1 MMEKHDSQTW
11 TGILFNCRKYAG
23 LRGDDFLWHEL
34 EEVMATR
41 DQPTSTQEF
50 NSLLMLVLE
59 ELEVDLES
67 SDDMQ
72 LIGRYP
78 KSGMSGGYIHLD
90 TWRYKN
96 IPLLQDRFATHVIPI
111 E

>member
-1 MMEKHDSQTW
+1 MMEKHDSKTW
-11 TGILFNCRKYAG
+11 AGILFNCRKCAG

-72 LIGRYP
+72 LIERYP